1 MRQLNK
7 GFFMHQTR
15 FWVVL
20 PLLTLQL
27 ALAASALAAPLKT
40 AAVEITDDTGQV
52 LQLAKTAQRMI
63 SLSPHITENLFA
75 IGAGDLI
82 VGAVEYSDYPEAAKQ
97 IPLIGGY
104 NQLDIEGLVA
114 LEPDLIIAWHSGNP
128 VAQLERL
135 AGLGI
140 PIYYTEPRSFA
151 AVSHELRQLGR
162 LTGKEAQAEAAA
174 LAFEQGAEQL
184 KAEYA
189 QQRPVRVFYQVWE
202 QPLMTLNGEHLI
214 SEGLSLCGG
223 VNIFAD
229 LNQLVPVISREVVL
243 AQNPEVIMG
252 GGMGEDTP
260 AWLESWKK
268 YKSLQAVQDKKLYFI
283 PPSLVQRPTP
293 RFLQGTKIICDKLQA
308 ARNS

>member
-1 MRQLNK
+1 MRVFPMRQLNK
-7 GFFMHQTR
+7 GFFMHQSR

-20 PLLTLQL
+20 QLLVLQL

-40 AAVEITDDTGQV
+40 AAVKITDDTGQV
-52 LQLAKTAQRMI
+52 VQLAKTAQRMI

-151 AVSHELRQLGR
+151 AVRDRKSTR
-162 LTGKEAQAEAAA
+162 L
-174 LAFEQGAEQL
+174 
-184 KAEYA
+184 
-189 QQRPVRVFYQVWE
+189 
-202 QPLMTLNGEHLI
+202 
-214 SEGLSLCGG
+214 
-223 VNIFAD
+223 
-229 LNQLVPVISREVVL
+229 
-243 AQNPEVIMG
+243 
-252 GGMGEDTP
+252 
-260 AWLESWKK
+260 
-268 YKSLQAVQDKKLYFI
+268 
-283 PPSLVQRPTP
+283 
-293 RFLQGTKIICDKLQA
+293 
-308 ARNS
+308 NS

>member
-1 MRQLNK
+1 
-7 GFFMHQTR
+7 MHLTR
-15 FWVVL
+15 FWVLLQFWVL
-20 PLLTLQL
+20 SF
-27 ALAASALAAPLKT
+27 AFT
-40 AAVEITDDTGQV
+40 AAVLATPLKAAALTITDDTGQV
-52 LQLAKTAQRMI
+52 LQLTQPAQRII
-63 SLSPHITENLFA
+63 SLSPHLTENLFA
-75 IGAGDLI
+75 IGAGNLI
-82 VGAVEYSDYPEAAKQ
+82 VGAVEYSDYPEAAKKL
-97 IPLIGGY
+97 PLVGGY
-104 NQLDIEGLVA
+104 DQLDVEGIVA
-114 LEPDLIIAWHSGNP
+114 LQPDLIIAWHSGNP

-162 LTGKEAQAEAAA
+162 LTGKEAQAEKAA

-252 GGMGEDTP
+252 GGMGEATP

-268 YKSLQAVQDKKLYFI
+268 YPSLQAVQENKLYFI